1 MSYTFIVK
9 FEINAVPEGKVL
21 LGSVSDNAM
30 GLWEM
35 ESDNSVM
42 EATRDV
48 LLPVGVVMAQQ
59 GS

>member
-30 GLWEM
+30 GCLVASRGGNGPTRLLIFLAQNCIRL
-35 ESDNSVM
+35 ESG
-42 EATRDV
+42 T
-48 LLPVGVVMAQQ
+48 
-59 GS
+59 

>member
-42 EATRDV
+42 EATRD
-48 LLPVGVVMAQQ
+48 A
-59 GS
+59 